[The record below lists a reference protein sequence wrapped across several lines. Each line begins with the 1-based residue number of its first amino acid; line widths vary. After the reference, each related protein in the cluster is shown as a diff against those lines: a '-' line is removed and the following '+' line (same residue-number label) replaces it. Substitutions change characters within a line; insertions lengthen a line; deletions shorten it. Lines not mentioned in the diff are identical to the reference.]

1 MATVQSVSMHIPGF
15 AHWSEIGA
23 AAGCSPP
30 WSAESKA
37 FVWFNVIVE
46 FIIPLILIIVAQV
59 LIIKKLREHKR
70 RRLTKLKTQ
79 V

>member
-1 MATVQSVSMHIPGF
+1 MHIPGF

-30 WSAESKA
+30 WSAESKY
-37 FVWFNVIVE
+37 FVKFNVIVE
-46 FIIPLILIIVAQV
+46 FIIPLSLIIVAQV
-59 LIIKKLREHKR
+59 LIIKKLWEHKR
-70 RRLTKLKTQ
+70 QRLNRLTTQ